1 MNMTPHIIDQIRPT
15 TIIAVNNCKIEAS
28 KLRPNARHL
37 LSYSVLAPQNTA
49 NAEINVPIPGKKT
62 FRMQQK
68 NRQWQRHAWNG
79 HSHWPMMFFN
89 VEHFPFGAFSDQWRL
104 LNTPAFF
111 AVGHAQRD
119 V

>member
-68 NRQWQRHAWNG
+68 IASGKGMHGMAIRIG
-79 HSHWPMMFFN
+79 P
-89 VEHFPFGAFSDQWRL
+89 
-104 LNTPAFF
+104 
-111 AVGHAQRD
+111 
-119 V
+119 